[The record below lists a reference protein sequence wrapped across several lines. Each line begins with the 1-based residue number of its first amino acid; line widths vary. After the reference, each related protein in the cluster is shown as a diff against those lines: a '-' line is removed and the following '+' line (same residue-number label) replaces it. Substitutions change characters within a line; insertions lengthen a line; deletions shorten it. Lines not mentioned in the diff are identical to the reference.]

1 MFTRKR
7 RSPPGQG
14 GVNGCAGE
22 GSWTLRADQARCWT
36 PGPQVPALRQAGC
49 RGGLPSRASHLYWV
63 TAGLALAEQWN
74 VTTLSSNTG
83 CGSTDRLT
91 SGGSVERRGALADCG
106 AVYT

>member
-1 MFTRKR
+1 MCRGRVLDTHSGPSTVLDAWTAGA
-7 RSPPGQG
+7 SPAPGR
-14 GVNGCAGE
+14 V
-22 GSWTLRADQARCWT
+22 S
-36 PGPQVPALRQAGC
+36 
-49 RGGLPSRASHLYWV
+49 GGLPSRASHLYWV

-106 AVYT
+106 AVCT